1 MILSKFANLSL
12 PIYCTFLVVREYYTG
27 NKLCSVNQRYLLAQ
41 TGVSFLNTC
50 TFRLKS
56 SVIWKCLIMETA
68 QPRDKA
74 KIIVEGFP
82 NILYPF
88 PNILGLFPHSFDL
101 FLHFKKISICWSVS
115 SSFRSI
121 SSYFWSISSYSKTFK
136 SSFLVW
142 AGEYWEHF
150 KNLKIKDSIF

>member
-27 NKLCSVNQRYLLAQ
+27 NKLCSENQRYLLAQ
-41 TGVSFLNTC
+41 TGMSFLNTC

-74 KIIVEGFP
+74 KNNCWGISKYFVSVSQ
-82 NILYPF
+82 Y
-88 PNILGLFPHSFDL
+88 LGLFPHSFDL